1 MAKISVV
8 VPVFQNSETLPT
20 LILRLT
26 EVIGRIEANNNYELV
41 LVDDGSTDNSFTTL
55 LELSA
60 KYPCAFKILRLSR
73 NFGQV
78 AAISAGLTCSSGDA
92 VVIMSADLQDPP
104 EIIPRMIEEWSR
116 GQDLVIAHRA
126 SRQDSIISQI
136 TSRIAYRIARNKYP
150 SLPRGGFDFLLLS
163 ARAKDAY
170 LGMKG
175 KNRFFQGDIMY
186 LGYSVAFVPY
196 ARAQRASGKSQWTFV
211 KRLKYFQDMIVASSD
226 LIPRSA
232 TIIGAVLSILGVAT
246 SSLLLIRLLSKES
259 AYSDSLPEVGI
270 SLLMVIAGLIIF
282 LLGQI
287 GEYLWRIHEEIVD
300 RPIFLVDQMVEKP
313 SE

>member
-1 MAKISVV
+1 
-8 VPVFQNSETLPT
+8 
-20 LILRLT
+20 
-26 EVIGRIEANNNYELV
+26 
-41 LVDDGSTDNSFTTL
+41 
-55 LELSA
+55 
-60 KYPCAFKILRLSR
+60 
-73 NFGQV
+73 
-78 AAISAGLTCSSGDA
+78 
-92 VVIMSADLQDPP
+92 
-104 EIIPRMIEEWSR
+104 
-116 GQDLVIAHRA
+116 
-126 SRQDSIISQI
+126 
-136 TSRIAYRIARNKYP
+136 
-150 SLPRGGFDFLLLS
+150 
-163 ARAKDAY
+163 
-170 LGMKG
+170 MKG